1 MNWGEVWFFQSFFL
15 IFILHILLSV
25 WRFVVHLVMIEG
37 RAMARYKYCSLRL
50 RLLPYLQEMD
60 PRWEER
66 LRIYRWCEERLEIFQ
81 KQHALVR
88 LVRIRDMELNPIIS
102 EKDIDKMATL
112 LYERKLPRKQALV
125 MMSIWRYRES
135 TLSVLPYEIVL
146 MIGKLVYANCDDIS
160 LEMLREQ
167 VVNKN

>member
-1 MNWGEVWFFQSFFL
+1 
-15 IFILHILLSV
+15 
-25 WRFVVHLVMIEG
+25 
-37 RAMARYKYCSLRL
+37 
-50 RLLPYLQEMD
+50 
-60 PRWEER
+60 
-66 LRIYRWCEERLEIFQ
+66 
-81 KQHALVR
+81 
-88 LVRIRDMELNPIIS
+88 
-102 EKDIDKMATL
+102 MATL

>member
-88 LVRIRDMELNPIIS
+88 LVRIRDM
-102 EKDIDKMATL
+102 A
-112 LYERKLPRKQALV
+112 YYFRK
-125 MMSIWRYRES
+125 RY
-135 TLSVLPYEIVL
+135 
-146 MIGKLVYANCDDIS
+146 
-160 LEMLREQ
+160 
-167 VVNKN
+167 